1 MASPARY
8 GCNAYRT
15 EMLMVG
21 LRARL
26 RREDLSKEERRS
38 IETTL
43 QELEADFY
51 GCNRTP
57 PSMRISTGK

>member
-26 RREDLSKEERRS
+26 RREDLSEEERRS

-43 QELEADFY
+43 EELEADFY

-57 PSMRISTGK
+57 LSMHISTGK